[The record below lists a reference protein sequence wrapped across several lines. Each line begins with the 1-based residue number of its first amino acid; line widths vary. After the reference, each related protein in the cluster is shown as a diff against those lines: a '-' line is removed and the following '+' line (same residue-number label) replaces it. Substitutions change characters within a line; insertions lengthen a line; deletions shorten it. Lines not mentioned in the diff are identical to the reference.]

1 MADSKE
7 APYLPAANQQVQ
19 IFTSADGQA
28 QLQVALEHDTLWL
41 SQAQMG
47 ELFDT
52 TPENVLMHLKNI
64 FNDGELAEPAT
75 TKDFLVVRQEGARQV
90 RRRIK
95 HYSLDA
101 IISVGYRVSS
111 RRATQFRQWATRV
124 LQAHL
129 VEGYTLNQRRL
140 AERGIE
146 FEQAVSLLSRTLAN
160 QQLVNDQGRAVLQ
173 VIGDYA
179 RSWSLLQG
187 YDEQSLQEQNTRQT
201 DMRALE
207 LGDVLAAIAQL
218 KATLMAK
225 GEATELFGQLRGDGL
240 ASAIATIEQGFADDW
255 FYPNVASRAA
265 HLLYFVIVYRMC
277 CMQRAHGCAG
287 AAKNHPLADGNKRSG
302 SFLFLWYLQLN
313 QHLLARPVEQ
323 LINDNTLVALA
334 LLVAES
340 LPEQKELMVRLVE
353 HFVLLRPL

>member
-1 MADSKE
+1 MADSKD
-7 APYLPAANQQVQ
+7 APELPTTSQQVQ

-64 FNDGELAEPAT
+64 FNDGELAEQAT

-160 QQLVNDQGRAVLQ
+160 QQLVNEQGRAVLQ

-207 LGDVLAAIAQL
+207 LDDVLAAIAQL

-240 ASAIATIEQGFADDW
+240 ASAIASIEQGFGDDW

-265 HLLYFVIVYRMC
+265 HLLYFVI
-277 CMQRAHGCAG
+277 
-287 AAKNHPLADGNKRSG
+287 KNHPLADGNKRSG